1 MAAGSAA
8 GQTPDTSGTGAHPG
22 NDYYVNLATGT
33 IQRQSNPIAGGLLRA
48 SGFWGP
54 VTWAQA
60 KNIATESRA
69 DISAATSGAIAGA
82 TGNVGPAVPADPLT
96 GIAAALEAFWSA
108 VTDGKMWR
116 SVWWIVLGA
125 WLLFSGLLLW
135 LKIPQRAAGLAGK
148 AAEVAPA
155 AAAL

>member
-48 SGFWGP
+48 AGFWGP
-54 VTWAQA
+54 GTYASA
-60 KNIATESRA
+60 KSIATER
-69 DISAATSGAIAGA
+69 SAVAKGAAAGAVAGA

-96 GIAAALEAFWSA
+96 GIASALEAFWSA

-125 WLLFSGLLLW
+125 NLAWLGLLLW
-135 LKIPQRAAGLAGK
+135 LRIPQRATGVAGTAAAGALK
-148 AAEVAPA
+148 AAI
-155 AAAL
+155 